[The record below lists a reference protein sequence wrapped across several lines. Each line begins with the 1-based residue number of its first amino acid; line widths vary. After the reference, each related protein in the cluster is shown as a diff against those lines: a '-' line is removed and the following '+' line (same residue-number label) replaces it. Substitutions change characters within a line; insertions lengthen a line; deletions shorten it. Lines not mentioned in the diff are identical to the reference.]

1 MSALLQRVGAFC
13 ARHHR
18 LVIVAWLVVA
28 VGLGVTAGKLGTE
41 TNDNVSLPG
50 TDSQRAAD
58 VLERDF
64 PSAENG
70 ANPIVLRAPA
80 GTRLTDPAQAATI
93 ARLER
98 AFASDAAVST
108 VVSPLSRAGIAQLS
122 PDGRI
127 GYLDVTLRAG
137 PTELTLDT
145 ADRLLAQAQRIA
157 AEGRLDVAAG
167 GYLGADLSQPGSAD
181 SDAIGLAAAVI
192 VLLFTFGTFVAMGL
206 PILTAILGLGT
217 GLSLITILTHVVQI
231 PSTASALAT
240 MIGLG
245 VGIDYALFVVT
256 RHRELMAEGRSV
268 PEAIEGA
275 IATAGHAVVFAGG
288 TVIIALCSL
297 LLTGIPI
304 VAQLGCVAAI
314 AVLVAVAAALTL
326 LPAALAAVGTKIDRL
341 ALPGRRR
348 GRDALDSRPRLGE
361 PREEEQTG
369 MWWRWARFVA
379 RRPWPA
385 LAVALVL
392 IGALAWPLFTLQLG
406 QSDTGQLPR
415 TTTARQAYDL
425 LADGFGA
432 GSNGPLLVA
441 VRLAGADRAADAAAL
456 EKLRA
461 AIARTDGVAAAGPA
475 VPAPDGQRGAA
486 DRDPALR
493 PLGRRDRAA
502 RARAAPRR
510 DPGRA
515 R

>member
-1 MSALLQRVGAFC
+1 MSALLQRLGAFC

-18 LVIVAWLVVA
+18 LVIAAWLVLA

-64 PSAENG
+64 PAAQNG

-80 GTRLTDPAQAATI
+80 GARLTDPAEAAVV
-93 ARLER
+93 ARLEQ
-98 AFASDAAVST
+98 AFRSDAAVQS
-108 VVSPLSRAGIAQLS
+108 VVSPLSRAGIAQLA

-127 GYLDVTLRAG
+127 GYLNVTLRAG
-137 PTELTLDT
+137 PTELTLPT
-145 ADRLLAQAQRIA
+145 AERLLDQAQRIA
-157 AEGRLDVAAG
+157 DAGRLDIAAG

-256 RHRELMAEGRSV
+256 RHRELMAEGKSV

-304 VAQLGCVAAI
+304 VAQLGCVAAV

-341 ALPGRRR
+341 ALPGRRH
-348 GRDALDSRPRLGE
+348 
-361 PREEEQTG
+361 
-369 MWWRWARFVA
+369 
-379 RRPWPA
+379 
-385 LAVALVL
+385 
-392 IGALAWPLFTLQLG
+392 
-406 QSDTGQLPR
+406 
-415 TTTARQAYDL
+415 
-425 LADGFGA
+425 
-432 GSNGPLLVA
+432 
-441 VRLAGADRAADAAAL
+441 
-456 EKLRA
+456 
-461 AIARTDGVAAAGPA
+461 
-475 VPAPDGQRGAA
+475 
-486 DRDPALR
+486 
-493 PLGRRDRAA
+493 GRRRST
-502 RARAAPRR
+502 RARASASRATTSRPASGGA
-510 DPGRA
+510 GRA
-515 R
+515 SSPAARGRRWPSRSC